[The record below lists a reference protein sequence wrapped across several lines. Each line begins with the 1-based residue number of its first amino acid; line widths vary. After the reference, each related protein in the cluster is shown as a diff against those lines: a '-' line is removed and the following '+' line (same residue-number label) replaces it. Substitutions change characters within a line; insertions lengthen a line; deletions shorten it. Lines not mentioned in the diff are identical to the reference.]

1 MRHQYT
7 VEVLY
12 HFTCNYCHEWWSY
25 AFTPT
30 KLHDQPLMLPDD
42 EPFWCPHCGNQS
54 KLKVKDGFPL
64 SDK

>member
-7 VEVLY
+7 VEILY
-12 HFTCNYCHEWWSY
+12 HFTCKSCNEWWSY

-42 EPFWCPHCGNQS
+42 EPFWCPHCGNHS
-54 KLKVKDGFPL
+54 KLKVKVGFPL